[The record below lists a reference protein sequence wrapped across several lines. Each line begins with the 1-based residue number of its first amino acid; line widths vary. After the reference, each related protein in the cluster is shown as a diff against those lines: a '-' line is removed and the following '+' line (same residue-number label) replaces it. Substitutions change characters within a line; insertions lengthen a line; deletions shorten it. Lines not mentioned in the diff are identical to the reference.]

1 MSAGPDHFCGIL
13 PHAAKVELYKQG
25 EWCSPVELFDTE
37 AKFEVGGILTHNDDN
52 DAGSRS
58 SDAFFSLQAGTLK
71 PRECSLQVLK
81 DKCLIEHPNSCVK
94 RLQPLTLSPFVATQR
109 HALPPFRG
117 AEPVLFL
124 LLLGART
131 WLALLHANLPSRR
144 LLSNM
149 FQRRWAQHPDPVR

>member
-37 AKFEVGGILTHNDDN
+37 AKFEVGGILTHNDDF
-52 DAGSRS
+52 RCV
-58 SDAFFSLQAGTLK
+58 LQAGTLK

-94 RLQPLTLSPFVATQR
+94 RLQPLTLSPFAATQR

-124 LLLGART
+124 LLLGAQT
-131 WLALLHANLPSRR
+131 WLALLHGNLPSRR

-149 FQRRWAQHPDPVR
+149 FQRQWAQHPDPAR